1 MRKKTRREANLYDC
15 VVVGGGPGGLVS
27 ALYLSRFRRKVVLI
41 DSGHSRAQ
49 WIPRIRNLIGY
60 VNGLSGK
67 DLLMK
72 LERQV
77 RKYQAEWV
85 HGEAQVFHD
94 GKGFKVLVNGETF
107 KTRNVILATGMRD
120 HQPELDN
127 IPSLRKKA
135 VLAYC
140 PICDGFD
147 HSDKRIGVFIRNRHG
162 LAKLEFLSQFS
173 SHMIGFQVKPFALS
187 KKDQAWIRKKGFELH
202 AGEIESL
209 RYRRRPRGVY
219 VQMKDQP
226 KPIAVDVAY
235 VALGVDFSEKTI
247 QHLRRLKRTKD
258 GFIVTKSH
266 QETSIPGLY
275 AVGDCVSAL
284 AQISVAIGQAALAAT
299 RIHNHL
305 NSKSHKSSHF

>member
-1 MRKKTRREANLYDC
+1 M
-15 VVVGGGPGGLVS
+15 
-27 ALYLSRFRRKVVLI
+27 
-41 DSGHSRAQ
+41 
-49 WIPRIRNLIGY
+49 
-60 VNGLSGK
+60 
-67 DLLMK
+67 
-72 LERQV
+72 
-77 RKYQAEWV
+77 
-85 HGEAQVFHD
+85 
-94 GKGFKVLVNGETF
+94 
-107 KTRNVILATGMRD
+107 
-120 HQPELDN
+120 
-127 IPSLRKKA
+127 
-135 VLAYC
+135 
-140 PICDGFD
+140 
-147 HSDKRIGVFIRNRHG
+147 
-162 LAKLEFLSQFS
+162 
-173 SHMIGFQVKPFALS
+173 
-187 KKDQAWIRKKGFELH
+187 
-202 AGEIESL
+202 
-209 RYRRRPRGVY
+209 Y